1 MQDINVI
8 IVDKEGNYFEGHS
21 KWTKNKR
28 KAKIYKNKITAI
40 RHYFSNE
47 NKYKNI
53 YVVEVEFKEIS
64 KPVKIERKDFIKCNN
79 GDFKWAEKQ
88 GKVI

>member
-1 MQDINVI
+1 MKDIANGLKTRERQRFI
-8 IVDKEGNYFEGHS
+8 
-21 KWTKNKR
+21 KNKT
-28 KAKIYKNKITAI
+28 TAI

-53 YVVEVEFKEIS
+53 YAVEVEFKEVS
-64 KPVKIERKDFIKCNN
+64 EPVKIEREDFIKCNN
-79 GDFKWAEKQ
+79 GNFKWAEKQ